1 MSSLSDCPPEI
12 IEVVIDFL
20 QHDLSAL
27 RACSQTCVA
36 LLSLCRRYIFRSL
49 LISNSPSL
57 PYYDRWRSSTIT
69 QVRPKIWRFLDA
81 NPTISE
87 YVHKITYHMSKVDL
101 EDGDVPR
108 VLDQLH
114 NHNAHSFQLIGASLP
129 SRMKWA
135 QFPPRLG
142 DALLRVVQS
151 SSITC
156 LAFSEIAFPIVALR
170 ACVNLTELTI
180 SMVDFNVSAVDEQR
194 SLTSTSSF
202 DVRIPQLQTFAC
214 EMYSDQYARCLLNAR
229 HPSDCWV
236 LGFSNVRMLSLE
248 VDRNSDL
255 AVPRAFINVTNKLE
269 TLQYAVCDST
279 GAPFAG
285 MAASINNPSLSTLKR
300 LHFSFVFGDLKD
312 PLYGLCKELNL
323 LSGYANVIEE
333 ISIAARVQIYAE
345 DDIDSQQWGML
356 DTALS
361 KGNGFPMLRQVSIDI
376 KLTLNAHDGEGAL
389 IYERELDEIPTRY
402 LPWLSSMKTV
412 LFCFSTRVHISRF

>member
-1 MSSLSDCPPEI
+1 
-12 IEVVIDFL
+12 
-20 QHDLSAL
+20 
-27 RACSQTCVA
+27 
-36 LLSLCRRYIFRSL
+36 
-49 LISNSPSL
+49 
-57 PYYDRWRSSTIT
+57 
-69 QVRPKIWRFLDA
+69 
-81 NPTISE
+81 
-87 YVHKITYHMSKVDL
+87 MSKVDL